1 MSMIFQSYAIW
12 PNMTVGQ
19 NVGFGLEVRKVS
31 GAEYDR
37 RVNAILDIV
46 QLRHLKDRYPA
57 ELSGGQQQRVALARA
72 IVVEPE
78 VLLLDEP
85 LSNLDANLREEMR
98 FEIRRLHDRYRYTTV
113 YVTHDQAEA
122 MTTADLIAVMNH
134 GKVEQLGPP
143 EEIYSRP
150 RSEFVARFIGGAN
163 ILRGSALDEAR
174 VSVAGSTLRTTGRPL
189 TAGKPVALSVRQHE
203 IAIAAEKPQSATDN
217 HLNAVVTRQV
227 FLGSA
232 RDYTV
237 ALDDKTELR
246 VTAPP
251 GRNIAP
257 GERVWLHLPAEQVRA
272 LAEE

>member
-1 MSMIFQSYAIW
+1 M
-12 PNMTVGQ
+12 
-19 NVGFGLEVRKVS
+19 
-31 GAEYDR
+31 
-37 RVNAILDIV
+37 
-46 QLRHLKDRYPA
+46 RHLIDRYPA

-72 IVVEPE
+72 IVVQPS

-98 FEIRRLHDRYRYTTV
+98 FEIRRLHDRYRYTTI

-122 MTTADLIAVMNH
+122 MTTADLIAVMNQ
-134 GKVEQLGPP
+134 GRVEQLGPP
-143 EEIYSRP
+143 EEIYGQP

-163 ILRGSALDEAR
+163 ILRGKAVDDSR
-174 VSVAGSTLRTTGRPL
+174 VSIAGAVLRSTGRKLSAGS
-189 TAGKPVALSVRQHE
+189 PVALSVRQHE
-203 IAIAAEKPQSATDN
+203 IEISAEAAPPADDNCLPAT
-217 HLNAVVTRQV
+217 VVRQV

-251 GRNIAP
+251 GRNIAL
-257 GERVWLHLPAEQVRA
+257 GARVRLHLPAEQVRA
-272 LAEE
+272 LAEA